1 MNRTPTVEKTTPA
14 TTHFGFFFRR
24 FFPARFADGLRLLG
38 EPNVPS
44 QHGTLRRNLGT
55 GRQRQKFARLL
66 PIRYR
71 FEVLVE
77 GLPANS
83 HSDDYVYPMT
93 HGTFDVEHIGSIL
106 DV

>member
-1 MNRTPTVEKTTPA
+1 MKGMRFLNFSQN
-14 TTHFGFFFRR
+14 FGSGFYPERAGNMSTESIIFKCVRS
-24 FFPARFADGLRLLG
+24 LRL
-38 EPNVPS
+38 
-44 QHGTLRRNLGT
+44 NLGT

-77 GLPANS
+77 GLPANT
-83 HSDDYVYPMT
+83 HCDDYVYPMT